1 MKNKHIIADQ
11 PFTDQSYED
20 CRRIIEGRPFEEIAS
35 LPSTDPRF
43 TGVVERRGGALVD
56 LNFGY
61 LTVTVRRDKDGKAE
75 LMRKYEGCDYDGA
88 YAKVRIYRMSFLDFC
103 GHLITGNEDYRNS
116 IMSSASK
123 WVDDNNKYVTKTI
136 RLHDGVM
143 VDYNREAM
151 RIVDGTD
158 NALLIRD
165 RPDYSDVG
173 LLDALKYAK
182 EAYKEYVE
190 FVSSEGWGKI
200 SIRFS
205 EDGLR
210 GMLPDSRPKRFPF
223 EFDKGWP
230 YRMVYAVPITEK
242 LSLEFVSLE
251 NAKGFYMMS
260 TDIFDV
266 E

>member
-1 MKNKHIIADQ
+1 MKKKHIIADQ

-75 LMRKYEGCDYDGA
+75 LMRKYEVCDYDGA

-103 GHLITGNEDYRNS
+103 GHLITGNEDYRNC

-123 WVDDNNKYVTKTI
+123 WVDDNDKYVTKTI
-136 RLHDGVM
+136 RLHDGTM
-143 VDYNREAM
+143 VDYNEEAM
-151 RIVDGTD
+151 RIVDRTD

-165 RPDYSDVG
+165 RPDFSDVE
-173 LLDALKYAK
+173 LHDALEYAK

-190 FVSSEGWGKI
+190 FVTDEGWGKI

-242 LSLEFVSLE
+242 LSLEFVSFE
-251 NAKGFYMMS
+251 NAEEFSMMS